1 MKNKAGLI
9 AVLVA
14 LLSIGFYMTIKH
26 AKQIDQKNDT
36 RYVRYEAHSK
46 EAKKHLEA
54 MERAMR
60 IMRSMS
66 CDNPLSWYYQSA
78 IHWIPDTI
86 NNNKF
91 CGSYN
96 NVSQIKDGWDNCTHS
111 PSGKE
116 KLHFLIWHRLY
127 IWHFE
132 KIVRKLSGYDEF
144 ALPYWGYTN
153 QNTAYKTLPEIFRD
167 EKSSLY
173 EPCRFDSLNNGYPIS
188 GEINRS
194 LDLNKLFSYTDYH
207 LFSNN
212 INAAPHG
219 AMHDYIGA
227 GNDVTGNLR
236 FENEITGTVTST
248 GLMGWVPTA
257 AFDPI
262 FWLHHSN
269 IDRLWQ
275 QWTNSPNGKA
285 VMLAELKDS
294 PWPYVFFDEN
304 GKRVEYTIEQALDIV
319 YGEMDYD
326 FDDTKV
332 IPKEL
337 NTLVKLDKKL
347 VIAKTAVP
355 ISINSQI
362 TDAVTQVIRKP
373 STGKSLVVEITI
385 SYDKKPK
392 GVYELY
398 LNKSDKG
405 NFDNTNGGFVGFMNF
420 FGSDHKMQGDLCNKG
435 CCQETINKRPVTKFI
450 FEIPYAESFNFTVY
464 KHNGKHS
471 ANIKL
476 EKIIVKQ

>member
-1 MKNKAGLI
+1 
-9 AVLVA
+9 
-14 LLSIGFYMTIKH
+14 
-26 AKQIDQKNDT
+26 
-36 RYVRYEAHSK
+36 
-46 EAKKHLEA
+46 
-54 MERAMR
+54 
-60 IMRSMS
+60 
-66 CDNPLSWYYQSA
+66 
-78 IHWIPDTI
+78 
-86 NNNKF
+86 
-91 CGSYN
+91 
-96 NVSQIKDGWDNCTHS
+96 
-111 PSGKE
+111 
-116 KLHFLIWHRLY
+116 
-127 IWHFE
+127 
-132 KIVRKLSGYDEF
+132 
-144 ALPYWGYTN
+144 
-153 QNTAYKTLPEIFRD
+153 
-167 EKSSLY
+167 
-173 EPCRFDSLNNGYPIS
+173 
-188 GEINRS
+188 
-194 LDLNKLFSYTDYH
+194 
-207 LFSNN
+207 
-212 INAAPHG
+212 
-219 AMHDYIGA
+219 MHDYIGA

-236 FENEITGTVTST
+236 FENEVTGTITST

-285 VMLAELKDS
+285 AMLAELKDS

-304 GKRVEYTIEQALDIV
+304 GKRVEYTIEEALDIA

-326 FDDTKV
+326 FDDTKL

-337 NTLVKLDKKL
+337 NTLVKIDNKL
-347 VIAKTAVP
+347 VIAKRATP
-355 ISINSQI
+355 ITINSQI

-373 STGKSLVVEITI
+373 NPNKKLVVEVTI

-398 LNKSDKG
+398 MNKSDRG
-405 NFDNTNGGFVGFMNF
+405 RFENTNGSFVGFMNF